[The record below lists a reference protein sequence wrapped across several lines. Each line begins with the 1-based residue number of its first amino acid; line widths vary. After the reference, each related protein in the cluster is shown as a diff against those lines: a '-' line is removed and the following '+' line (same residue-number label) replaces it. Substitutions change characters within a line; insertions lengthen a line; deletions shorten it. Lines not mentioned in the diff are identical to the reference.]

1 MGMMEETHPVPKVAA
16 VTREERMEFYARETE
31 VEKTT
36 QRQIQK
42 HSVTD

>member
-1 MGMMEETHPVPKVAA
+1 MGMMEETHPGPKVAA
-16 VTREERMEFYARETE
+16 VTREERMEVYAGKQ